1 MSTTNLTSQKIDHQH
16 KLHHHTQ
23 STANISFISTVAPLV
38 SICNQQNQCWC
49 QQTQP
54 GHCLLLSLEMGE
66 PGKHIE
72 RDEQRERALAIMKII
87 QTVVVF
93 QESFDVNGISLI
105 SHQSTHTCQDSLA
118 TLRTLLRREFSYAL
132 FQIYFFQK
140 FLN

>member
-1 MSTTNLTSQKIDHQH
+1 MSTTNLTSKKIDHQH

-23 STANISFISTVAPLV
+23 STTNISFISTVAPLV

-54 GHCLLLSLEMGE
+54 GLFFVALFRNGRARKIH
-66 PGKHIE
+66 KE
-72 RDEQRERALAIMKII
+72 RRRERERALAIMNII

-105 SHQSTHTCQDSLA
+105 YHQSTHTCQDSLA

-132 FQIYFFQK
+132 FIIYF
-140 FLN
+140 LNF